1 MKKTFIIVVSI
12 ICLLVIYPGT
22 FVSYWFL
29 RGILQPFYHSEIEQ
43 EYKRLPSEKLIAK
56 LHTIDPVG
64 PTASEAMMIL
74 AERGEKAAV
83 PEIIKMVYSWNPY
96 RRYHALLALGE
107 LGDERAIAPLMKIVE
122 KGKEEEDYEDAL
134 MALSRLKCQEAYPYV
149 VDLAETGD
157 PFANGAV
164 IMLGELGNPDA
175 IPLLENIKGRI
186 DVKQELSNLRL
197 RQVDDA
203 IQKLKK

>member
-1 MKKTFIIVVSI
+1 MKKVFAIVASI
-12 ICLLVIYPGT
+12 ICVAVIYPAACL
-22 FVSYWFL
+22 SYWFL
-29 RGILQPFYHSEIEQ
+29 RGVVQPLYGMEITA
-43 EYKRLPSEKLIAK
+43 EYEKLPSRTLIKKLDT
-56 LHTIDPVG
+56 LDPVG
-64 PTASEAMMIL
+64 PTVSKAMMVL
-74 AERGEKAAV
+74 ARRKENEAV
-83 PEIIKMVYSWNPY
+83 PKIIKIIDSWNPY
-96 RRYHALLALGE
+96 RRYHAILALGE

-122 KGKEEEDYEDAL
+122 KGKEEENYEDAL